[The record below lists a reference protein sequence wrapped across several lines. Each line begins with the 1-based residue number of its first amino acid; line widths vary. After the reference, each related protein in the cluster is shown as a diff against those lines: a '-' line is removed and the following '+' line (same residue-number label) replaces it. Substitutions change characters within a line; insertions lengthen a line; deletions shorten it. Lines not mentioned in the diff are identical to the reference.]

1 MIRMLSR
8 FLVSVLLFS
17 CDFLTHSGGAP
28 EQGHTPKIQL
38 FSWGEYT
45 SKSIFSDFKAETGI
59 DVIESNFSSNEEL
72 LAKMQAGGAG
82 YDLIIPS
89 DYMVTV
95 MAELK
100 LLAPLDLAK
109 IPNASNIDPEL
120 LNLDHDPKN
129 TWSLPYSWS
138 LAGIIF
144 RKNRVEKAVTGHG
157 DLFRRDDL
165 KFRFSILD
173 DSREMIGSA
182 LKSRGESVNTTDDNT
197 LNQIKSLLINIK
209 KRAREFNSTPSSQ
222 LLNGDLIAA
231 QIYSNEA
238 LRLTLKDSNFR
249 FILPDDGFTMAV
261 DNMAIPAASRN
272 KERAHVLINYLLR
285 PDINLRFARD
295 VLAAPVIKG
304 VREKLMPELRNQPAM
319 GPLDVIR
326 KKSETI
332 KDLGAITKKYDRIW
346 TELKASDI

>member
-1 MIRMLSR
+1 MLTR
-8 FLVSVLLFS
+8 FLMSVLLFS
-17 CDFLTHSGGAP
+17 CDLWTHKVHQP
-28 EQGHTPKIQL
+28 EHGQPQKIHL

-45 SKSIFSDFKAETGI
+45 SKNIFADFKTETGI
-59 DVIESNFSSNEEL
+59 EVVESNFSSNEEL

-95 MAELK
+95 MTELK
-100 LLAPLDLAK
+100 LLAPLDLSK
-109 IPNASNIDPEL
+109 IPNASNIDPAL

-144 RKNRVEKAVTGHG
+144 RENKVKKEVTGHG
-157 DLFRRDDL
+157 DMFLRDDL

-182 LKSRGESVNTTDDNT
+182 LKSQGKSVNTTDDDT
-197 LNQIKSLLINIK
+197 LNQIKSFLMKIK

-238 LRLTLKDSNFR
+238 LRLTLRDGNFR
-249 FILPDDGFTMAV
+249 FILPEDGFTMAV
-261 DNMAIPAASRN
+261 DNMAIPANSQN
-272 KERAHVLINYLLR
+272 KERTHLLINYLLR
-285 PDINLRFARD
+285 PDVNLRFVKD

-304 VREKLMPELRNQPAM
+304 VHEKLLPELRDQPAM

-326 KKSETI
+326 RKSETI
-332 KDLGAITKKYDRIW
+332 KDLGIITKKYDRMW
-346 TELKASDI
+346 TELKVSDI